1 MKNFK
6 ISKIFMFQTLFI
18 VFGLCIIGINSI
30 NTMSK
35 VDEDYYHVFY
45 SNDDIATAGL
55 AMSEAAT
62 GLRLA
67 CVRLVLMDGIDD
79 EQYSNFEKYTAE
91 VQTNI
96 ELSKKLVAESTL
108 SDEGKAEVTETLEK
122 TRVARETHA
131 EILINYAQ
139 VLRSGGYISNDQV
152 FGEVLQY
159 GDEIF
164 AHISTVNQ
172 QTTRL
177 FGAMIE
183 EIKTEVITSQTIL
196 IILCIAT
203 ILITAGLL
211 TMVSKNIRGS
221 LQELQEKSAQLAK
234 GNLHVNIQM
243 EGNNEICDLSNEMAL
258 MAKSVISITND
269 IATMSKELDRG
280 NLSTYEINSSRYEGE
295 FKNVVTSINNTV
307 GSLIDENKDMIEAL
321 DSFSS
326 GNFNIRVTDLPGDK
340 QKGSEALRVVS
351 ASLNDF
357 TSKILNVVNQ
367 VKVGNVTE
375 KVNTDGL
382 SGDWLT
388 MCNGLS
394 DLLEC
399 IKQPLDDMQE
409 IFEEFAKGNFKFEN
423 NKPYDGIFKD
433 IQTVANRTSGTMNA
447 YIDEI
452 SFILNEMANKN
463 FNVQMEQNY
472 VGDFEKIESSIE
484 FIINN
489 LTLLIKDIIT
499 TSEQVSLGVKQISDT
514 SMDLAEGSTEQSGS
528 VELLIANIRSIN
540 EQAEENQE
548 NSQNASA
555 LSIETKDNANTGSA
569 QMGNML
575 NAMEEINV
583 ASNSISNIIK
593 VIEDIAFQTNI
604 LALNAAVEAARAGEH
619 GKGFAVVAEEV
630 RSLAGRSQQAAK
642 ETTELIESTVSKVAE
657 GSKIANETSESLD
670 KIVTQIDEVTT
681 IIDKVKTL
689 SIEQGNSLQE
699 VTSEVSTI
707 SNVTHRNT
715 ANSEELASSSEEL
728 SNQADIMYK
737 TVSDFVLK
745 G

>member
-1 MKNFK
+1 MKNIK
-6 ISKIFMFQTLFI
+6 LSKIFTFQILFI
-18 VFGLCIIGINSI
+18 VLGLAIIGVNSI

-45 SNDDIATAGL
+45 SNDDIGTAGL

-67 CVRLVLMDGIDD
+67 CVRLVLMDGIND

-96 ELSKKLVAESTL
+96 ELSKKLIAESTL
-108 SDEGKAEVTETLEK
+108 PDAGKAEVTATLEK
-122 TRVARETHA
+122 ARIARETHA
-131 EILINYAQ
+131 DILINYAQ
-139 VLRSGGYISNDQV
+139 VLRSGGYISNDEV
-152 FGEVLQY
+152 FGQVLQY

-164 AHISTVNQ
+164 EHISTVNE
-172 QTTRL
+172 QTTEL
-177 FGAMIE
+177 FSDMIE
-183 EIKTEVITSQTIL
+183 GIKSDVVSSQTIL
-196 IILCIAT
+196 IVLCIA
-203 ILITAGLL
+203 ITGITGALMM
-211 TMVSKNIRGS
+211 MVSNSIRGS
-221 LQELQEKSAQLAK
+221 LAELQEKSAQLAK

-243 EGNNEICDLSNEMAL
+243 EGSNEICDLSNEMAL
-258 MAKSVISITND
+258 MAKSIISITND
-269 IATMSKELDRG
+269 IASMSKELDKG
-280 NLSTYEINSSRYEGE
+280 NLTSYEINAGRYEGE
-295 FKNVVTSINNTV
+295 FKNVVSSINNTV
-307 GSLIDENKDMIEAL
+307 GSLIDENKDMINAL
-321 DSFSS
+321 DSFSN
-326 GNFNIRVTDLPGDK
+326 GNFNIQVKDLPGDK
-340 QKGSEALRVVS
+340 QKGSVALRVVS
-351 ASLNDF
+351 KSLNDF
-357 TSKILNVVNQ
+357 TDKILNIVGE
-367 VKVGNVTE
+367 VKGGRLDK
-375 KVNTDGL
+375 KVDTAGFT
-382 SGDWLT
+382 GDWLT
-388 MCNGLS
+388 MCNGLA

-399 IKQPLDDMQE
+399 VKEPLEDMQTV
-409 IFEEFAKGNFKFEN
+409 FNEFSKGNFTYQSTKNYE
-423 NKPYDGIFKD
+423 GIFGD
-433 IQTVANRTSGTMNA
+433 IQSVANSTSSTMNS

-472 VGDFEKIESSIE
+472 VGDFEKIETSIE

-489 LTLLIKDIIT
+489 LTLLIQDIIT

-528 VELLIANIRSIN
+528 VELLIANIKSIN

-548 NSQNASA
+548 NSQTASA
-555 LSIETKDNANTGSA
+555 LSIETKSNANTGSA
-569 QMGNML
+569 QMENML

-593 VIEDIAFQTNI
+593 VIDDIAFQTNI

-670 KIVTQIDEVTT
+670 KIVEQIDEVTT

-728 SNQADIMYK
+728 SNQADIMYR